1 MLRGR
6 SDGGFGVWTIC
17 PLRVES
23 SKPERR
29 ERVGSFITGFFIF
42 LFLFFLQI
50 DTFSSRRDGLKLRV
64 VTGWVRVVAQALLA
78 FSCLWS
84 PSLQVR
90 RPCKRARCLLRS
102 LAAFYPTSMATAL
115 RLAGSLDT
123 PRHGGPLPRN
133 TEEQSQKL
141 SSTAG
146 CSDIEQVALLSRTW
160 RVRYQVAS
168 AGVFSSR
175 IRSAYYPVWVN
186 ITAKGCQKV

>member
-29 ERVGSFITGFFIF
+29 KRVGSFITGFFIF
-42 LFLFFLQI
+42 LFLVILQI
-50 DTFSSRRDGLKLRV
+50 DAFSSRRDGLKLRV
-64 VTGWVRVVAQALLA
+64 VTGWVRVVVQALLA

-102 LAAFYPTSMATAL
+102 LAAFYPTSMGTAS

-123 PRHGGPLPRN
+123 PRHMATPS
-133 TEEQSQKL
+133 EEHRGTIPETVLYSGL
-141 SSTAG
+141 
-146 CSDIEQVALLSRTW
+146 
-160 RVRYQVAS
+160 
-168 AGVFSSR
+168 
-175 IRSAYYPVWVN
+175 
-186 ITAKGCQKV
+186 

>member
-1 MLRGR
+1 MPKMRYAAP
-6 SDGGFGVWTIC
+6 S
-17 PLRVES
+17 
-23 SKPERR
+23 
-29 ERVGSFITGFFIF
+29 
-42 LFLFFLQI
+42 
-50 DTFSSRRDGLKLRV
+50 
-64 VTGWVRVVAQALLA
+64 VRVVAQALLA

-102 LAAFYPTSMATAL
+102 LAAFYPTSMGTAS

-123 PRHGGPLPRN
+123 PRHMAALPRN

-146 CSDIEQVALLSRTW
+146 CSDIDQVALLSRTW

-168 AGVFSSR
+168 AGVFSTR